1 MNQTPTP
8 LAAPEGR
15 PETRPAR
22 MSQIAPRLLG
32 GFGLLILL
40 MVGIAVFSGWQIRS
54 TAALVD
60 RLVQRDVALSTRLS
74 DWRNL
79 SEMAVLRTAMRS
91 QIMMG
96 DAGPRLKE
104 ENARAKVELKA
115 LQDGIRVLI
124 EGSPALQAPFDRG
137 NLLRGQLDAL
147 ELKLDELEKLGDFP
161 GMEELLKS
169 KYDPVRLAYLKE
181 IQTLAELGK
190 AASEQ
195 AVEDAR
201 GRVRRTLWATAAAV
215 ALAVLLSSSGGWWL
229 SQSIARPIRQSVTS
243 ARFISRGDLSVPVQV
258 GAAGEAGELQ
268 AALSQMQLSLR
279 HTVEAVAQAA
289 STISIISTEF
299 STGSSDLSVRTEQTA
314 ANLQA
319 AAANV
324 SRLAVTSADN
334 TAAAARGEQLARQA
348 SESAGRGEQ
357 VIGRVVSTMQEIN
370 QATGRIAEI
379 NTLIESIAFQTNLL
393 ALNAAVEAAHAG
405 ELGRGFAMVAS
416 EVGKLSQ
423 RSDNAAKEIKGLIHA
438 CTEQVGK
445 GQALVREAKGAMQEI
460 LQGVARVSDIV
471 GGIAQS
477 LAAQDRDI
485 GGIHGS
491 VKVLD
496 DATQQ
501 NSALVQQ
508 SAAAAENLRAEA
520 ASLVSTVALFKLTP

>member
-1 MNQTPTP
+1 MKPR
-8 LAAPEGR
+8 APGGR
-15 PETRPAR
+15 RQR
-22 MSQIAPRLLG
+22 MAQIAPRLLS

-40 MVGIAVFSGWQIRS
+40 MVAVAVFGGWQIRS

-60 RLVQRDVALSTRLS
+60 RLVQRDVALGTQLS
-74 DWRNL
+74 DWRNM
-79 SEMAVLRTAMRS
+79 SEMAVLRTVMRS

-104 ENARAKVELKA
+104 ENAKAKLEL
-115 LQDGIRVLI
+115 Q
-124 EGSPALQAPFDRG
+124 ALQASIGALIDTPALRAPFDQS
-137 NLLRGQLDAL
+137 NVLRKQLDAL
-147 ELKLDELEKLGDFP
+147 ELKIDEMEKLGDFP
-161 GMEELLKS
+161 GMEELLKTH
-169 KYDPVRLAYLKE
+169 YEPLRQAYLKE
-181 IQTLAELGK
+181 IQTLSDLGQ
-190 AASEQ
+190 AAAEQ
-195 AVEDAR
+195 AVADAR
-201 GRVRRTLWATAAAV
+201 DRVRRTLWITAVAV
-215 ALAVLLSSSGGWWL
+215 ALAVLLSSTGGW
-229 SQSIARPIRQSVTS
+229 SRPIRQSVTS
-243 ARFISRGDLSVPVQV
+243 AQFISQGDLSVPVEV

-268 AALSQMQLSLR
+268 EALSQMQQSLQQ
-279 HTVEAVAQAA
+279 TVEAVAQAA

-348 SESAGRGEQ
+348 SESAGRGEL
-357 VIGRVVSTMQEIN
+357 VIGRVVATMQEIN

-405 ELGRGFAMVAS
+405 ELGRGFAMVAG
-416 EVGKLSQ
+416 EVGKLSK
-423 RSDNAAKEIKGLIHA
+423 RSDSAAKEIKGLIQA

-445 GQALVREAKGAMQEI
+445 GQALVRDAKEAMQEI
-460 LQGVARVSDIV
+460 LKGVARVSEIV
-471 GGIAQS
+471 NGIAQS

-496 DATQQ
+496 DMTQQ

-508 SAAAAENLRAEA
+508 TAAAAENLRAEA
-520 ASLVSTVALFKLTP
+520 GSLVSTVALFKLKA

>member
-1 MNQTPTP
+1 MKPR
-8 LAAPEGR
+8 APGGR
-15 PETRPAR
+15 RQR
-22 MSQIAPRLLG
+22 MAQIAPRLLS

-40 MVGIAVFSGWQIRS
+40 MVAVAVFGGWQIRS

-60 RLVQRDVALSTRLS
+60 RLVQRDVALGTQLS
-74 DWRNL
+74 DWRNM
-79 SEMAVLRTAMRS
+79 SEMAVLRTVMRS

-104 ENARAKVELKA
+104 ENAKAKLEL
-115 LQDGIRVLI
+115 Q
-124 EGSPALQAPFDRG
+124 ALQASIGALIDTPALRAPFDQS
-137 NLLRGQLDAL
+137 NVLRKQLDAL
-147 ELKLDELEKLGDFP
+147 ELKIDEMEKLGDFP
-161 GMEELLKS
+161 GMEELLKTH
-169 KYDPVRLAYLKE
+169 YEPLRQAYLKE
-181 IQTLAELGK
+181 IQTLSDLGQ
-190 AASEQ
+190 AAAEQ
-195 AVEDAR
+195 AVADAR
-201 GRVRRTLWATAAAV
+201 DRVRRTLWITAVAV
-215 ALAVLLSSSGGWWL
+215 ALAVLLSSTGGWWL

-243 ARFISRGDLSVPVQV
+243 AQFISQGDLSVPVEV

-268 AALSQMQLSLR
+268 EALSQMQQSLQQ
-279 HTVEAVAQAA
+279 TVEAVAQAA

-348 SESAGRGEQ
+348 SESAGRGEL
-357 VIGRVVSTMQEIN
+357 VIGRVVATMQEIN

-405 ELGRGFAMVAS
+405 ELGRGFAMVAG
-416 EVGKLSQ
+416 EVGKLSK
-423 RSDNAAKEIKGLIHA
+423 RSDSAAKEIKGLIQA

-445 GQALVREAKGAMQEI
+445 GQALVRDAKEAMQEI
-460 LQGVARVSDIV
+460 LKGVARVSEIV
-471 GGIAQS
+471 NGIAQS
-477 LAAQDRDI
+477 LAAQDREI

-496 DATQQ
+496 DMTQQ

-508 SAAAAENLRAEA
+508 TAAAAENLRAEA
-520 ASLVSTVALFKLTP
+520 GSLVSTVALFKLKA